1 MVSNLNLF
9 YKFYQTCET
18 PQCIDL
24 SKSKNQ
30 YLLPSNHS
38 AAQQIYAA
46 AQDLDNRNLTKITRL
61 ERALYTINDTPNWL
75 IRGGRGVTS
84 YSLIQDAPM
93 GPASSKTLRVVMN
106 HRLKKEVQD
115 KKLDVIIPDEYLV
128 DAPEPNRKNN
138 SKVNYKDFFVA
149 SEKLDILDYH
159 DTIKE
164 IRSFEPRKQKEIA
177 NTICRLIYHS
187 GFMDAHMSNIV
198 LTRDKRLAIVD
209 TEGHSLFH
217 DTTENYS
224 PISLSDARIVGLKEF
239 VSRSKESELP
249 DVFTQTAKKYLF
261 FARVMKIVKIATIF
275 FSIIC
280 PLIPLVVLICSVLSA
295 KLQNAFHSSAKPK
308 PLNQQLP
315 VQSQLVFV

>member
-1 MVSNLNLF
+1 MVSSLNFF

-18 PQCIDL
+18 SQCIDL
-24 SKSKNQ
+24 SKCKNQ
-30 YLLPSNHS
+30 YLLPTNHPT
-38 AAQQIYAA
+38 AEKICAA
-46 AQDLDNRNLTKITRL
+46 AQDLDKRNRTKVTHL
-61 ERALYTINDTPNWL
+61 EGGLFNINDAPNWI
-75 IRGGRGVTS
+75 IRGSRNVTS

-93 GPASSKTLRVVMN
+93 GPGSSKTLRVVMN

-115 KKLDVIIPDEYLV
+115 KKLNVIIPDEYLV

-138 SKVNYKDFFVA
+138 SKVNCKDFFVV
-149 SEKLDILDYH
+149 SEKLDILSYD

-164 IRSFEPRKQKEIA
+164 LRLFEPKKQKEIA

-209 TEGHSLFH
+209 TEGQSLFH

-224 PISLSDARIVGLKEF
+224 PISLSNARIVGLEEF
-239 VSRSKESELP
+239 ISRSKESGLP

-261 FARVMKIVKIATIF
+261 FARVMKVVKIATIF
-275 FSIIC
+275 FSIVC
-280 PLIPLVVLICSVLSA
+280 PLIPLVVLVCSVISA
-295 KLQNAFHSSAKPK
+295 KLHNTFHSSAKPS
-308 PLNQQLP
+308 NQQLP
-315 VQSQLVFV
+315 FQPQLVTV